1 MQINC
6 ARDSNPGPFPWN
18 ITESELTS
26 LVTPFAVTLHHQHS
40 DASLEIEIVLYRELG
55 AGIQGRA
62 VALLP
67 NSACFGQP
75 LGADCCLT

>member
-1 MQINC
+1 MQVGR
-6 ARDSNPGPFPWN
+6 ARDSDPVPFSRN
-18 ITESELTS
+18 ITEPNFSGF
-26 LVTPFAVTLHHQHS
+26 VAPFAVALHHQHS

-67 NSACFGQP
+67 NTACFGQP
-75 LGADCCLT
+75 LGAD